1 MDSEEKTAA
10 RIKEIPVYRHSAEY
24 AIQHG
29 EIEAYRDSY
38 KANMD
43 CREAIEKA
51 IGDNYRDNRLDSK
64 TTSHQVGEK
73 FGMERVSYVL
83 ANTIQCKSH
92 DGRISDGSKKW
103 ASTIPVAED
112 RSEWGENR
120 NLRFVVDKTNPGLVD
135 LLVNQVRKELAR
147 EKDDPEKKPSILE
160 KLQKAQPVESSAW
173 KPDKTVRH
181 GAER

>member
-1 MDSEEKTAA
+1 MNTGEKTTVP
-10 RIKEIPVYRHSAEY
+10 IKDIPVYRHSAEY

-29 EIEAYRDSY
+29 EIEAYRDSF
-38 KANMD
+38 KTNMD

-64 TTSHQVGEK
+64 TTSVQLGQK

-83 ANTIQCKSH
+83 ANTIRCKDH
-92 DGRISDGSKKW
+92 DGRISDGNKKW
-103 ASTIPVAED
+103 ASTVPVAED

-120 NLRFVVDKTNPGLVD
+120 NLRFVVDRTNPGLVD
-135 LLVNQVRKELAR
+135 LLVNQVRKELAQ
-147 EKDDPEKKPSILE
+147 EKAVPEKKPSILE
-160 KLQKAQPVESSAW
+160 KLQKAQPVESSVM
-173 KPDKTVRH
+173 KPDKAVRR